1 MQEDTDYDA
10 QTQTPSSSG
19 QAHWY
24 AHMRA
29 FSLGYGCLE
38 EQIEQ
43 CPKSFIPYIPEKLF
57 ERASST
63 GYLSTVDPLITSG
76 KYQVDNQDSRRS
88 KGTSFKEPEQRSK
101 KHIRFNEVKGRAKQK
116 TSIRFSDKPDV
127 SWSMTEG
134 GVITKMTEGKK
145 KHDRKN
151 AQVHSRLPSVKKKED
166 IKEQA
171 DWHHTRWKK
180 LLRNYIKDILR
191 EELAVE
197 HAKMREL
204 LRKDVEEIRGL
215 LRNELSQ
222 ICMDQVALLK
232 EQTKEI
238 QQAHRNLQY
247 LWLKDLFR
255 RDLKEMVW
263 KQIKNSK
270 IIICP
275 KEEPLPGP
283 SQGTTDFQRTA
294 PEQETKKNSKGAHD
308 SAPAHSGKSVVQ
320 TEEESVDGQ
329 NDSHCTPLKDLIKED
344 LKENFCEILE
354 KYTCDTCMKKELPHT
369 FKGRKQLR
377 KISTEQKLKKKY
389 DSKSLYSE
397 QPATKTVKKVEHEHG
412 ELQYVHLAEVIK
424 KEFKVRTC
432 EVLGKYETNVCPREE
447 ALPHGSKKKTRSKV
461 EEKTSGYLYA
471 PHFSSFEHRIAALRA
486 TAHVEPAP
494 AACAGYAGDAA
505 VDQQYLEAIKLIS
518 MLKLK

>member
-134 GVITKMTEGKK
+134 GVIT
-145 KHDRKN
+145 
-151 AQVHSRLPSVKKKED
+151 
-166 IKEQA
+166 
-171 DWHHTRWKK
+171 
-180 LLRNYIKDILR
+180 
-191 EELAVE
+191 
-197 HAKMREL
+197 
-204 LRKDVEEIRGL
+204 
-215 LRNELSQ
+215 
-222 ICMDQVALLK
+222 
-232 EQTKEI
+232 
-238 QQAHRNLQY
+238 
-247 LWLKDLFR
+247 
-255 RDLKEMVW
+255 
-263 KQIKNSK
+263 
-270 IIICP
+270 
-275 KEEPLPGP
+275 
-283 SQGTTDFQRTA
+283 RTA